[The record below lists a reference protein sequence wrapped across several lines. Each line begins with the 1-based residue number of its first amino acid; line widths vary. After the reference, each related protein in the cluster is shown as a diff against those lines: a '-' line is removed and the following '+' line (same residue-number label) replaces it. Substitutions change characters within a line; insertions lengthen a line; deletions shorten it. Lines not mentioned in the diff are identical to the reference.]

1 MSYEVFTALNFEVV
15 IFGVVTPRRLGGG
28 YESWV
33 EYIASGT
40 TGVTIQKITVCI
52 MTDVGTPHEFI
63 SVMISTHLQMSQVVH
78 FKKSSNLKGILLTV
92 YELAHNVTSCEI

>member
-1 MSYEVFTALNFEVV
+1 M

-40 TGVTIQKITVCI
+40 MGVTAQKTTVCI
-52 MTDVGTPHEFI
+52 MTDVGTPNKLN
-63 SVMISTHLQMSQVVH
+63 SVMISTHLQMPPVCT
-78 FKKSSNLKGILLTV
+78 F
-92 YELAHNVTSCEI
+92 